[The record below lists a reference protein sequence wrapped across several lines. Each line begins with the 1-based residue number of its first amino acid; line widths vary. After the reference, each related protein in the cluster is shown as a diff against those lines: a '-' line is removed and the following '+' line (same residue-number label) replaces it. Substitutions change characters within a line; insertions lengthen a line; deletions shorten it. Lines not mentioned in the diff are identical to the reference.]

1 MTNKYRS
8 VLLAL
13 AAVWLPFYGCE
24 SKSDTVTKGRD
35 AVKAVVTQPFN
46 TLEAAKDSLKQSEEK
61 SKAAL
66 EEADKEA
73 K

>member
-1 MTNKYRS
+1 MMNKYRS

-13 AAVWLPFYGCE
+13 AAAWLPFYGCE
-24 SKSDTVTKGRD
+24 SKSDTVTKGRE
-35 AVKAVVTQPFN
+35 AVKEVVTQPFN